1 MKKFYMLKINLKT
14 KNCFLKKIKG
24 ELRMKKII
32 KKGIVF
38 AFALLF
44 FAPVSLLFAACGE
57 TISKVSTYNELV
69 EALNGTSDIVQLAND
84 IDVPSEIFVNR
95 KVTLDL
101 NGKTLFNSNDIWNL
115 KTNQFSILGS
125 GENGDLTI
133 TGNGKIIAKKDDCY
147 GVDARDGGKLVI
159 ENTEIVGNVTS
170 VYSYEGDVEIRSG
183 TFSIQQ
189 LSENFGHKLLINLY
203 DQNRDAGKTT
213 LKVYGG
219 TYVGF
224 DPANPMENGY
234 KLLPEGY
241 SSTLIDEATNT
252 YKVTMS

>member
-1 MKKFYMLKINLKT
+1 MLKINLKN
-14 KNCFLKKIKG
+14 KKSFLKNLKG
-24 ELRMKKII
+24 ELEMKKLI

-38 AFALLF
+38 ALALFIL
-44 FAPVSLLFAACGE
+44 APVSILFAACGE
-57 TISKVSTYNELV
+57 TISKVSTYDELV
-69 EALNGTSDIVQLAND
+69 QALGGTSDIVQLTND
-84 IDVPSEIFVNR
+84 IDVTSEIFVNR

-101 NGKTLFNSNDIWNL
+101 NGKTLSNSKDLWNL
-115 KTNQFSILGS
+115 KTNQFSVIGS
-125 GENGDLTI
+125 GENGNLTI
-133 TGNGKIIAKKDDCY
+133 TGNGRIVAKKDDCY

-159 ENTEIVGNVTS
+159 ENTEIIGNVTA

-183 TFSIQQ
+183 TFSIEQ

-241 SSTLIDEATNT
+241 TSTLVDEATST

>member
-1 MKKFYMLKINLKT
+1 MVIDNFIKVIVVKNTHSLNLEAGSVEGAYIT
-14 KNCFLKKIKG
+14 
-24 ELRMKKII
+24 
-32 KKGIVF
+32 IVN
-38 AFALLF
+38 
-44 FAPVSLLFAACGE
+44 
-57 TISKVSTYNELV
+57 K
-69 EALNGTSDIVQLAND
+69 
-84 IDVPSEIFVNR
+84 
-95 KVTLDL
+95 
-101 NGKTLFNSNDIWNL
+101 
-115 KTNQFSILGS
+115 S
-125 GENGDLTI
+125 GGDLTI
-133 TGNGKIIAKKDDCY
+133 TGNGRIVAKKDDCY

-159 ENTEIVGNVTS
+159 ENTEIIGNVTA

-183 TFSIQQ
+183 TFSIEQ

-241 SSTLIDEATNT
+241 TSTLVDEATNT